1 VERERG
7 KPMRLSR
14 RGMLL
19 GGMGA
24 ALASCAPA
32 QRLVEMS
39 DPLAPVAVQP
49 EPLVLSTEP
58 LRAPTLL
65 DPEGLIRRDLRE
77 RAVAALDAHAAALGP
92 RDRIYVVDFARH
104 SAEPRLFEL
113 DLESGRATAFRT
125 AHGVGSDPAHVGVP
139 QAFSNIPDSLASSV
153 GAYRTGGA
161 GWGSKHGPNV
171 LLDGLDP
178 TNDAARARA
187 IIVHAAD
194 YCEPE
199 FVAREGKLGRSFGCF
214 ATSFA
219 DLPFLRER
227 MGEGRLLYASA

>member
-1 VERERG
+1 
-7 KPMRLSR
+7 MRLSR
-14 RGMLL
+14 RGLIL
-19 GGMGA
+19 GCGGA

-39 DPLAPVAVQP
+39 DPLAPVQVETTAPLALNTAPLPVQP
-49 EPLVLSTEP
+49 
-58 LRAPTLL
+58 AL
-65 DPEGLIRRDLRE
+65 DPQGLIRPQLRE
-77 RAVAALDAHAAALGP
+77 RALAALDAHAGLQ

-104 SAEPRLFEL
+104 SADPRLVEL
-113 DLESGRATAFRT
+113 DLASGQAQAFRT
-125 AHGVGSDPAHVGVP
+125 AHGVGSDPAHTGLA
-139 QAFSNIPDSLASSV
+139 QAFSNTPNSNASSV

-161 GWGSKHGPNV
+161 GWGPRHGPNV

-199 FVAREGKLGRSFGCF
+199 VVARQGKLGRSFGCF

-219 DLPFLRER
+219 DLPYLRER
-227 MGEGRLLYASA
+227 MGEGRLLFVAA

>member
-1 VERERG
+1 
-7 KPMRLSR
+7 MRLSR
-14 RGMLL
+14 RGLIL
-19 GGMGA
+19 GCGGA

-39 DPLAPVAVQP
+39 DPLGPVQVETP
-49 EPLVLSTEP
+49 MPLALNTVPLP
-58 LRAPTLL
+58 LRPTL
-65 DPEGLIRRDLRE
+65 DPEGLIRPDLRQ
-77 RAVAALDAHAAALGP
+77 RALAALDAHAGLQ

-104 SAEPRLFEL
+104 SADPRLVEL
-113 DLESGRATAFRT
+113 DLASGRVQAFRT
-125 AHGVGSDPAHVGVP
+125 AHGVGSDPAHTGVP
-139 QAFSNIPDSLASSV
+139 RAFSNTPNSNASSV
-153 GAYRTGGA
+153 GAYRTGGP
-161 GWGSKHGPNV
+161 GWGPRHGPNV

-199 FVAREGKLGRSFGCF
+199 VLARQGKLGRSFGCF

-219 DLPFLRER
+219 DLPYLRER
-227 MGEGRLLYASA
+227 MGEGRLLFVDA